1 MLLIDSVS
9 VLYMGV
15 NKMYKHRD
23 RALTSTSNLTPHND
37 VAIGADPHVTLPF
50 ARHKSLYAPCRRPVN
65 VKVEIQLNYS
75 QVL

>member
-1 MLLIDSVS
+1 MGIGEVGMLLIDSVS

-23 RALTSTSNLTPHND
+23 RAPTSTSNLIPHNN

-50 ARHKSLYAPCRRPVN
+50 ARHKFMHLAADQSM
-65 VKVEIQLNYS
+65 
-75 QVL
+75 